1 MKAMII
7 KSFGNSEVFEV
18 ADIVKPEVKA
28 GHLLVKIEATS
39 VNTVD
44 TMIRE
49 IGDQLPPLAPPLPA
63 VLGMDFAG
71 TVEAVGE
78 GVTQFV
84 IGDEVYGC
92 AGGLADLPGT
102 LAEYIVAD
110 VDLIAKKAK
119 NLTMREAAAIPL
131 VGITA
136 YEGLMRA
143 NTAQGQNVLVHG
155 GSGGV
160 GHLAIQLANYM
171 GAKVFATGGGDKQL
185 ALIEGLGAKGIN
197 YKTEAVEE
205 YVAKHTA
212 GTGFDVVFDS
222 VGGENMLNS
231 FNAAALNG
239 QIASTVALVELDL
252 SVAHFKGLSLH
263 VVFMLIPMLHN
274 VKRKVHG
281 DILTKLTEIA
291 EAGAL
296 RPVLD
301 EETFSLEQA
310 GQAHDR
316 LVSGKGMGKV
326 VIDIN

>member
-1 MKAMII
+1 MKAMVI
-7 KSFGNSEVFEV
+7 KSFGGSEVFEL
-18 ADIVKPEVKA
+18 ADIAKPAIKA
-28 GHLLVKIEATS
+28 GHVLVNIAASS

-44 TMIRE
+44 TMLRLVGEESPI
-49 IGDQLPPLAPPLPA
+49 APPLPA

-78 GVTQFV
+78 GVTQFA

-110 VDLIAKKAK
+110 ANLIAKKAK

-136 YEGLMRA
+136 YEGLIRA
-143 NTAQGQNVLVHG
+143 NTSKGQTVLVHG

-160 GHLAIQLANYM
+160 GHIAVQLANYM
-171 GAKVFATGGGDKQL
+171 GAKVYATGGGDKQL
-185 ALIEGLGAKGIN
+185 ALIEKLGAKGIN
-197 YKTEAVEE
+197 YKTESVDD
-205 YVAKHTA
+205 YVDKHTGGA
-212 GTGFDVVFDS
+212 GFDVVFDS
-222 VGGENMLNS
+222 VGGVNMANS

-239 QIASTVALVELDL
+239 QVASTVSMVELDL
-252 SVAHFKGLSLH
+252 SVAHYKGLSLH

-274 VKRKVHG
+274 FKRETHSQ
-281 DILTKLTEIA
+281 ILNKLTEIA
-291 EAGAL
+291 EAGDL

-301 EETFSLEQA
+301 EQTFSLEQA
-310 GQAHDR
+310 GNAHDR
-316 LVSGKGMGKV
+316 LSSGQGMGKV
-326 VIDIN
+326 VIDIK